1 MNTANQDI
9 LQSQVRRDLMKRLLG
24 VSAAAILTPEFL
36 LRAAQAGTVEK
47 ALMGSPVKDV
57 KPLKLMDNIYYIPA
71 KDKFP
76 SPENKAFFTNIMFID
91 TKDGVVVID
100 PSASLQIGQM
110 AIRAIK
116 TVTQKP
122 IIAVIN
128 THFHGDHWMG
138 NQAFAEAYPGIP
150 FYSMQETATAINGA
164 LGEKWIKMALDATN
178 NATVGTKIV
187 APNTFVKAGD
197 VIDFGGTKVRFY
209 NFGQSHTM
217 YDLVAEVEGTPIV
230 HVGDVMMDHRIAG
243 MDDNE
248 GSFGNAV
255 KVMAKIKQTMPDR
268 DFFLGHGR
276 HGNARLAEQTEL
288 YETIWSGVNQALKEG
303 KDAAAAKAW
312 IKAQPF
318 MIEYSKTTP
327 EYDNSLGRWVSF
339 AYLEAEAASF

>member
-1 MNTANQDI
+1 MNTPHQDI

-24 VSAAAILTPEFL
+24 ISASALLTPEFL
-36 LRAAQAGTVEK
+36 FHAAQAGTVEK
-47 ALMGSPVKDV
+47 ALIGPPVPDV
-57 KPLKLMDNIYYIPA
+57 QPLKLVDNIYYIPA

-76 SPENKAFFTNIMFID
+76 SPQNQAFFTNIMFID
-91 TKDGVVVID
+91 TKDGVVVFD

-110 AIRAIK
+110 AIRMIK
-116 TVTQKP
+116 TVTKKP
-122 IIAVIN
+122 VIAVIN

-138 NQAFAEAYPGIP
+138 NQAFAEAFPGIP
-150 FYSMQETATAINGA
+150 FYSMQETATAIKGA
-164 LGEKWIKMALDATN
+164 LGETWIKMALAATDN
-178 NATVGTKIV
+178 KTVGTKIV
-187 APNTFVKAGD
+187 APNKFVKSGD
-197 VIDFGGTKVRFY
+197 VLDIGGVKIRFH

-217 YDLVAEVEGTPIV
+217 YDLVAEIEGTNIV

-248 GSFGNAV
+248 GSFGNAP

-288 YETIWSGVNQALKEG
+288 YETIWTGVNQALKEG
-303 KDAAAAKAW
+303 KDSAAAKTW

-318 MIEYSKTTP
+318 MIEYAKTTP

>member
-1 MNTANQDI
+1 MMPTALQNTLVD
-9 LQSQVRRDLMKRLLG
+9 SVRRDLMKRIFGLAASASFMPSML
-24 VSAAAILTPEFL
+24 SSPAFAAAHGP
-36 LRAAQAGTVEK
+36 AVPDQK
-47 ALMGSPVKDV
+47 AVQVSDHVYVLYARGG
-57 KPLKLMDNIYYIPA
+57 
-71 KDKFP
+71 FP
-76 SPENKAFFTNIMFID
+76 SKDNQGFFANVSFVKTAKG
-91 TKDGVVVID
+91 TVVID
-100 PSASLQIGQM
+100 SGTSAQIGEM
-110 AIRAIK
+110 ALRVIQK
-116 TVTQKP
+116 TTNQPV
-122 IIAVIN
+122 IAVIN

-197 VIDFGGTKVRFY
+197 VIDFGGTKIRFH

-217 YDLVAEVEGTPIV
+217 YDLVCEVEGSNIV

-288 YETIWSGVNQALKEG
+288 YETIWNGVNQALKEG